1 MTHSAVD
8 WLTICTIIQQWYWY
22 QFGNTVLHYAAYGG
36 HLEIVRFLVDRG
48 ANIQAKDIY
57 VS

>member
-8 WLTICTIIQQWYWY
+8 WLTIFIIIQQWYWY
-22 QFGNTVLHYAAYGG
+22 QFGETALNNAAHGG

-48 ANIQAKDIY
+48 ANIQVKNK